1 MSEIIKIGLIGG
13 MRAGKDTVA
22 NRLYYEHG
30 FEHPIA
36 FGDKMKRTFY
46 DLFPH
51 LKDGPKPRKELRN
64 FAENAREIY
73 ADVWI
78 KHLESMYEYYADQRS
93 TSGIVLTDIRQPNE
107 YEWARANGFIIVKV
121 EAPAEIRKE
130 RAKQSDD
137 FSEEDLTHPTEIYTD
152 EFAFDYSIVNGG
164 SLCELQA
171 KVDALMVEIKAKEG
185 RYDGRN

>member
-46 DLFPH
+46 DLFPQY
-51 LKDGPKPRKELRN
+51 KTEPKPRKELRK

-73 ADVWI
+73 PDVWI
-78 KHLESMYEYYADQRS
+78 KHLENMYEYYVDRRS

-130 RAKQSDD
+130 RAKRSDD
-137 FSEEDLTHPTEIYTD
+137 FSEEDLTHSTESYTD
-152 EFAFDYSIVNGG
+152 EFAFDYSITNDG
-164 SLCELQA
+164 SLEDLRA
-171 KVDALMVEIKAKEG
+171 KVDAIMGEIKVKEG
-185 RYDGRN
+185 R

>member
-36 FGDKMKRTFY
+36 FGSALKRLAHNIFM
-46 DLFPH
+46 DVP
-51 LKDGPKPRKELRN
+51 KEPKPRKLYQFMN
-64 FAENAREIY
+64 KMREY
-73 ADVWI
+73 DPDVWI
-78 KHLESMYEYYADQRS
+78 KHLEYIYGCYTEQRS

-121 EAPAEIRKE
+121 EAPAAIRKE

-137 FSEEDLTHPTEIYTD
+137 FSEEDLTHSTESYTD
-152 EFAFDYSIVNGG
+152 EFAFDYSITNDG
-164 SLCELQA
+164 SLDELKA
-171 KVDALMVEIKAKEG
+171 KVDELLAKIKEVCF
-185 RYDGRN
+185 